1 MSTTP
6 LPPFDE
12 ATLALLSDH
21 LDGRLDA
28 AAEAALRQRL
38 ADEPELAAELEA
50 LRGVGVALREDT
62 ARLPGAPD
70 GFLSGVREAIARGDA
85 PARDARPKMLRL
97 LGAAYA
103 AAALLIVGWT
113 IGWYVDRGSDS
124 GPVRATQS
132 ADVPPS
138 ETFTSEATTSK
149 TTPSD
154 TWNEGDIAAM
164 RDETAAP
171 LPTAAAPPAA
181 PVAAPPPR
189 PAASRAP
196 TLVPGGAVDRGQR
209 EPSDEPAAGASTG
222 DAPLGIGGGGGDA
235 VPPRKLLVV
244 RAKDVEAF
252 VAWLSLVQA
261 DQPTNSAKDVGV
273 VDARLARDEA
283 HKQSSGATRVRLV
296 LGVADWRRLFERLG
310 LDVQAADAPRGE
322 TSLDVEVR
330 ASDR

>member
-62 ARLPGAPD
+62 ACLPGAPD
-70 GFLSGVREAIARGDA
+70 GFLTGVREAIARGDE

-138 ETFTSEATTSK
+138 
-149 TTPSD
+149 
-154 TWNEGDIAAM
+154 
-164 RDETAAP
+164 
-171 LPTAAAPPAA
+171 
-181 PVAAPPPR
+181 
-189 PAASRAP
+189 
-196 TLVPGGAVDRGQR
+196 
-209 EPSDEPAAGASTG
+209 
-222 DAPLGIGGGGGDA
+222 
-235 VPPRKLLVV
+235 
-244 RAKDVEAF
+244 
-252 VAWLSLVQA
+252 
-261 DQPTNSAKDVGV
+261 
-273 VDARLARDEA
+273 
-283 HKQSSGATRVRLV
+283 
-296 LGVADWRRLFERLG
+296 
-310 LDVQAADAPRGE
+310 
-322 TSLDVEVR
+322 
-330 ASDR
+330 